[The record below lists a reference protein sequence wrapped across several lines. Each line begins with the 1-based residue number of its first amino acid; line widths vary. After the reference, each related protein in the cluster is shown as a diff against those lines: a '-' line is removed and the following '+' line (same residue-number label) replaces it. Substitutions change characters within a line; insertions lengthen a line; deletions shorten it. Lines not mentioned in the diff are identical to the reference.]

1 MVSGSFCHGG
11 DGDDGGAAASYRAS
25 GRTAPRGR
33 QQEDKQARALSPGG
47 HPPAGHARMG
57 TAPAPGC
64 RCLPCLLCRT
74 HDSGRS
80 SKQHGTPPHGRGRR
94 FHSISGSTTASA
106 SASRPPRR
114 RRARSACLPALRC
127 HGFLLFPSFTGDGPG
142 QWIPILTHKWRIL

>member
-1 MVSGSFCHGG
+1 MAEMERAALLLATRPRAAQPP
-11 DGDDGGAAASYRAS
+11 GAGADSK
-25 GRTAPRGR
+25 RTTKRV
-33 QQEDKQARALSPGG
+33 PGG
-47 HPPAGHARMG
+47 HPMAGHARMG
-57 TAPAPGC
+57 TAPASRLPADGC
-64 RCLPCLLCRT
+64 RCRCLACLLCRT